1 MRASAN
7 PAVTVLTGAAR
18 VALRHDIQ
26 DFPRTLRNFLAER
39 KTGAMLWVLLALG
52 ASGAAAAD
60 LSQLRPPAGG
70 DRPVVRQKAPI
81 GSVSPQVGPWHT
93 FARVTASG
101 LAGAEGIRVVWFPG
115 DDDSR
120 PQAGAI
126 TATLRARTA
135 PDQVE
140 IEIPADA
147 GGPQGGVVRILAFM
161 PGKLQPVFVA
171 RFTIGAAAQVASS
184 QNAATTTG
192 SFELAAGERTGWP
205 LAIGQP
211 GPIDV
216 RVSAHGAP
224 VVLTLTHPGGRS
236 EQQTGSGTLALQAN
250 ATPADVARG
259 QLWTVGLRPASATRT
274 PLLHAARAAVKT
286 APGVVASGSIT
297 VKHPPGDATRAQGEA
312 AQRSQPIGGQ
322 GAVGT
327 IAAQRS
333 TGAELQLVAPG
344 SSTAAMQAQHAARL
358 RAQFE
363 RARQSSSSA
372 PSTAAAITELSAS
385 EGRPGDQ
392 ILIKGTGFGAQQG
405 TVTFS
410 VEPNSA
416 LAAPIAAW
424 SDTVILVNVPDVSG
438 LAQPYAGQLRVEG
451 AASLGAPFRFI
462 PAYETRVLA
471 PQFGEFEIDNPGA
484 VDGNICHPACSM
496 GASMDLFFGHRGDDH
511 FFRNR
516 TLKNGW
522 KVYQVYLAHVQG
534 GDDLQ
539 GPGIAQ
545 SADANITEARV
556 GTDSPYVSVHW
567 WQDAFGFV
575 DYVPRVII
583 AGPKGV
589 PHE

>member
-1 MRASAN
+1 MASDL
-7 PAVTVLTGAAR
+7 PK
-18 VALRHDIQ
+18 LRT
-26 DFPRTLRNFLAER
+26 PVMA
-39 KTGAMLWVLLALG
+39 
-52 ASGAAAAD
+52 
-60 LSQLRPPAGG
+60 
-70 DRPVVRQKAPI
+70 DRPVLRPKVPIRSAPPI
-81 GSVSPQVGPWHT
+81 GSVSPDAGAWHT
-93 FARVTASG
+93 FVRLTASG
-101 LAGAEGIRVVWFPG
+101 LANAEGIRVVWFPG
-115 DDDSR
+115 DDDSQ

-126 TATLRARTA
+126 TATMRGRTA

-161 PGKLQPVFVA
+161 PGKLQPVFIA

-392 ILIKGTGFGAQQG
+392 ILI
-405 TVTFS
+405 
-410 VEPNSA
+410 
-416 LAAPIAAW
+416 
-424 SDTVILVNVPDVSG
+424 NVPDVSG

>member
-1 MRASAN
+1 M
-7 PAVTVLTGAAR
+7 TR
-18 VALRHDIQ
+18 VAVSM
-26 DFPRTLRNFLAER
+26 FLA
-39 KTGAMLWVLLALG
+39 LAV
-52 ASGAAAAD
+52 ASAAAAD
-60 LSQLRPPAGG
+60 LPQLRLPAAA
-70 DRPVVRQKAPI
+70 DRPVLKQKAPI
-81 GSVSPQVGPWHT
+81 PSGPPTGSVAPEVGPWHT
-93 FARVTASG
+93 FARVSASG
-101 LAGAEGIRVVWFPG
+101 LANAESIRVVWFPG
-115 DDDSR
+115 DDDSQ

-126 TATLRARTA
+126 TATMRGRTA

-161 PGKLQPVFVA
+161 PGKLQPVFIA
-171 RFTIGAAAQVASS
+171 RFTIGAAAQAASS

-205 LAIGQP
+205 LVIGQP

-250 ATPADVARG
+250 ATPADVAQG
-259 QLWTVGLRPASATRT
+259 QLWTVGLRPAAATRT
-274 PLLHAARAAVKT
+274 PLLHAARAAVKA
-286 APGVVASGSIT
+286 APAVVASGSIT

-312 AQRSQPIGGQ
+312 AQRSQAIGGQ

-333 TGAELQLVAPG
+333 TGTELQLVAPG
-344 SSTAAMQAQHAARL
+344 SSTAAMQAQQAARL
-358 RAQFE
+358 RAQFDQ
-363 RARQSSSSA
+363 ARRSSSSA

-392 ILIKGTGFGAQQG
+392 VLIKGAGFGAQQG

-438 LAQPYAGQLRVEG
+438 MAQPYAGQLRVEG

-462 PAYETRVLA
+462 PLYETRVLV
-471 PQFGEFEIDNPGA
+471 PQFGELTLDNPSA
-484 VDGNICHPACSM
+484 LEGNICHPACRM
-496 GASMDLFFGHRGDDH
+496 GASLDLLVGHRGDDS
-511 FFRNR
+511 FFRTR
-516 TLKNGW
+516 RLKNGW
-522 KVYQVYLAHVQG
+522 KVSQVYLVHVQG
-534 GDDLQ
+534 NDDLQ
-539 GPGIAQ
+539 GPWIDGR
-545 SADANITEARV
+545 ADATITEARV

-567 WQDAFGFV
+567 WNDAFGSMA
-575 DYVPRVII
+575 YLPRIVI

-589 PHE
+589 PYE